1 MRSYELVF
9 ILQPELDETAVENLV
24 EKVKGWITEAGGTVN
39 KIDNWGKRRLAYP
52 INKRRDG
59 QYFLFD
65 MNLPPSFSNELER
78 NLRYQEQVMRFLI
91 VNRD

>member
-1 MRSYELVF
+1 
-9 ILQPELDETAVENLV
+9 
-24 EKVKGWITEAGGTVN
+24 
-39 KIDNWGKRRLAYP
+39 
-52 INKRRDG
+52 
-59 QYFLFD
+59 